1 MVVNG
6 ENVQLDSW
14 TSLAEYV
21 NSNGYNPALIAVE
34 LNGDIVPKANYDSIM
49 LNPEDTLEI
58 VQFVGGG

>member
-6 ENVQLDSW
+6 ENVQLDSR
-14 TSLAEYV
+14 TSLAEYII
-21 NSNGYNPALIAVE
+21 SNGYNPALIAVE
-34 LNGDIVPKANYDSIM
+34 LNGDIVPKADYDSIM